1 MDRRE
6 VVSRDAWK
14 SLRSLTTARIALD
27 RTGGSLTT
35 DQWLDFAT
43 AHAAARD
50 AVWSSCDWPRL
61 QSAIAD
67 LGAATLDVH
76 SQCNDR
82 AEYLKRPDRGRRL
95 AAASRELLAQRNAA
109 DGPCDLAVI
118 VADGLSAQAVDR
130 QAAPVLAALL
140 PLLQRE
146 GWRIA
151 PVALARQARVALQ
164 DEVGELLQAELAL
177 TLIGERP
184 GLDAPDSLGAYLV
197 HAPRAGKQNA
207 DRNCVSNIR
216 PAGLSPVAAAAA
228 LHYLLSEARRQRL
241 SGVALKDLRGMP
253 PLPSDARPSARDGAL
268 GSALDDAREERRG
281 DGGER
286 R

>member
-6 VVSRDAWK
+6 VVARDAWK

-35 DQWLDFAT
+35 EQWLDFAT

-50 AVWSSCDWPRL
+50 AVWSACDWGRL
-61 QSAIAD
+61 QSAIAQ

-76 SQCNDR
+76 SQCG
-82 AEYLKRPDRGRRL
+82 DRGRRL
-95 AAASRELLAQRNAA
+95 APGSREVLARQHAA

-140 PLLQRE
+140 PLLQGD

-151 PVALARQARVALQ
+151 PVVLARQARVALQ

-197 HAPRAGKQNA
+197 HAPQKGKQNA

-216 PAGLSPVAAAAA
+216 PTGLSPVAAAAT
-228 LHYLLSEARRQRL
+228 LHYLLTEARRQRL

-253 PLPSDARPSARDGAL
+253 PLPSDAQSAGPDAAL
-268 GSALDDAREERRG
+268 GSALDDAREQGRG
-281 DGGER
+281 DGGESR
-286 R
+286 